1 MTTAQRQEIGIFEYG
16 VQHMDDYIGKNYD
29 ILRVERVGNS
39 GTFLMHSC
47 VITIIVLMYS
57 SLKKMGMD
65 VDYFKSY
72 S

>member
-16 VQHMDDYIGKNYD
+16 VQHMDDYIGKNND
-29 ILRVERVGNS
+29 VLRVERVGNS
-39 GTFLMHSC
+39 GTFLTHSC